1 MSLDAV
7 QNDSYQQ
14 LLVDLGAVAPVV
26 GEKTFKLDTPFK
38 IRDENGNEQEFSV
51 WDVLK
56 RADDTYWS
64 PLDGERNNLQD
75 ITAYMIY
82 VRKTEEW
89 VTIAQWF
96 DLDYI

>member
-1 MSLDAV
+1 MTLDAI

-14 LLVDLGAVAPVV
+14 LLVDLGVAAPVV
-26 GEKTFKLDTPFK
+26 GEKTFKLETPFHV
-38 IRDENGNEQEFSV
+38 RDSEGIEHTYQV

-82 VRKTEEW
+82 VKKTDVW
-89 VTIAQWF
+89 VTMAEWF
-96 DLDYI
+96 ALDYI

>member
-1 MSLDAV
+1 MSLDAI

-14 LLVDLGAVAPVV
+14 LLVDLGVAAPVV
-26 GEKTFKLDTPFK
+26 GEKTFKLDVPFK
-38 IRDENGNEQEFSV
+38 VRDEAGNEQTYQV

-82 VRKTEEW
+82 VQKTDVW
-89 VTIAQWF
+89 VTMAEWF
-96 DLDYI
+96 ALDYI